1 LNVKEKVCGGASEGF
16 AMTITPEDHEG
27 GGWVQVWTLKD
38 GKFEKTTDWFQ
49 AHRGLIKKHLVASAQ
64 N

>member
-1 LNVKEKVCGGASEGF
+1 
-16 AMTITPEDHEG
+16 MTITPEDHEG